1 MAYNGDD
8 DPGMNEDDLVR
19 VRRAVGAYYRA
30 ASALGRASLL
40 MRHAALLVPPDED
53 LSADDEPDE
62 EFLLDRA
69 ATYRDKA
76 LLMSDSAAALLSH
89 AERWFEDL
97 DDAEE
102 NLDRAI
108 AEVAVEIEAAGD
120 AYSEV
125 VEAIGGASFAELDS
139 YPQLLKELRGSAQ
152 FLNAE
157 AATYRALADGELEDD

>member
-1 MAYNGDD
+1 MNGA
-8 DPGMNEDDLVR
+8 DLVF
-19 VRRAVGAYYRA
+19 VRRAVGAYFRA
-30 ASALGRASLL
+30 ASALGTASLV
-40 MRHAALLVPPDED
+40 MRHAALLVSPEGA

-76 LLMSDSAAALLSH
+76 LLMSDSAAALMAH
-89 AERWFEDL
+89 ADRWFDDL
-97 DDAEE
+97 DFAEE
-102 NLDRAI
+102 SLDRLI

-125 VEAIGGASFAELDS
+125 VEAIGSASFAELDT
-139 YPQLLKELRGSAQ
+139 YPELLKELRISSQ